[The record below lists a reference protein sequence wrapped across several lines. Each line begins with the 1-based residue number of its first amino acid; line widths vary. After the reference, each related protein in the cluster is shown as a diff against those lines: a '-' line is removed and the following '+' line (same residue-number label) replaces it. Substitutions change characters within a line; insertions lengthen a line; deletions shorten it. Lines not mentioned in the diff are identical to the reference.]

1 MSAENLD
8 DSAQPLIEHLTE
20 LRQRLIYAA
29 GAFIV
34 AMVFC
39 YMFWKPAFFFL
50 TEPVCAA
57 LASRGQDC
65 ALSLIKMQEGFFT
78 AINISFLGGFAL
90 AFPIIAYQLWR
101 FVAPGLYRNEK
112 NAFLPFLIAS
122 PLMFLAGAAFAYYV
136 ILPMAFNFF
145 LSFQQGPVAEGV
157 SPTDAG
163 QELQRVGILFQGSM
177 EEYLGL
183 TIKFIMA
190 FGLCFQ
196 LPVLLSLMGKAGLV
210 SSKGLGAVRKYAVVA
225 ILILAALATP
235 PDVISQAVLF
245 VVVYGLYEVSIQI
258 VRRIEIKREAQMRAD
273 GTWVDLDEDEDDG
286 EPESKA

>member
-90 AFPIIAYQLWR
+90 AFDAQR
-101 FVAPGLYRNEK
+101 
-112 NAFLPFLIAS
+112 
-122 PLMFLAGAAFAYYV
+122 PLACRLRHLDHAVGHRLAR
-136 ILPMAFNFF
+136 
-145 LSFQQGPVAEGV
+145 
-157 SPTDAG
+157 
-163 QELQRVGILFQGSM
+163 QR
-177 EEYLGL
+177 
-183 TIKFIMA
+183 
-190 FGLCFQ
+190 
-196 LPVLLSLMGKAGLV
+196 
-210 SSKGLGAVRKYAVVA
+210 
-225 ILILAALATP
+225 
-235 PDVISQAVLF
+235 
-245 VVVYGLYEVSIQI
+245 
-258 VRRIEIKREAQMRAD
+258 
-273 GTWVDLDEDEDDG
+273 
-286 EPESKA
+286 

>member
-122 PLMFLAGAAFAYYV
+122 PMMFLAGAAFAYYV

-145 LSFQQGPVAEGV
+145 LSFQQAPVAEGV

-196 LPVLLSLMGKAGLV
+196 LPVLLSLMGEGGGW
-210 SSKGLGAVRKYAVVA
+210 S
-225 ILILAALATP
+225 P
-235 PDVISQAVLF
+235 PKVWGQCAN
-245 VVVYGLYEVSIQI
+245 
-258 VRRIEIKREAQMRAD
+258 MR
-273 GTWVDLDEDEDDG
+273 W
-286 EPESKA
+286 SRS

>member
-122 PLMFLAGAAFAYYV
+122 PMMFLAGAAFAYYV

-145 LSFQQGPVAEGV
+145 LSFQQGPVAEGI
-157 SPTDAG
+157 SPTDTG

-286 EPESKA
+286 EPEIKA